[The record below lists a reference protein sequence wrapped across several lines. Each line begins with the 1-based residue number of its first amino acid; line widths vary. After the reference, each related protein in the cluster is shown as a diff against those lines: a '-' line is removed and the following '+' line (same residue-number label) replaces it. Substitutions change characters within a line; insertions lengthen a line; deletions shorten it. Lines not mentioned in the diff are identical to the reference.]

1 MVKKTIWDNKK
12 KLIEIPDIKCTSCEQ
27 GFFKSSKENTLQNQT
42 SNSKKLFD
50 IIGEVDKI
58 EYQFTS
64 LLICNNTLCEET
76 LIITGQ
82 NNLWQ
87 NGYESTFDSETGEPL
102 DIPDNIEKYE
112 NNFKIETVSLP
123 LQIITLPVEIDEE
136 LKEIIDKSFKLFW
149 IDTSSC
155 ANKIRTAIEFL
166 LTQKFKI
173 PKTQI
178 RKDKV
183 KSTQS
188 KPVFFRSRLTLGE
201 RIGLMKGLNSKFN
214 KYKHLADNLKAIK
227 WIGNDGS
234 HNTENIDKNTL
245 FDIYKIL
252 KTILEEVYSTE
263 KQEVKIITKAIN
275 KKYSK
280 RSK

>member
-1 MVKKTIWDNKK
+1 MVKKSIWDKKK
-12 KLIEIPDIKCTSCEQ
+12 KLVEIPDFKCIKCDQ
-27 GFFKSSKENTLQNQT
+27 GFFKSSKENTVQNQT
-42 SNSKKLFD
+42 SNSKHTFD
-50 IIGEVDKI
+50 ILVEPDRI
-58 EYQFTS
+58 EYQFAS

-82 NNLWQ
+82 NHLWQ
-87 NGYESTFDSETGEPL
+87 NGYESTIDYETGESL

-112 NNFKIETVSLP
+112 DNFKIETVSLP
-123 LQIITLPVEIDEE
+123 LQIITIPVEIDKE
-136 LKEIIDKSFKLFW
+136 LKEIIDKSFQLFW

-166 LTQKFKI
+166 LTKKFKI
-173 PKTQI
+173 PKTQL
-178 RKDKV
+178 RKDKI
-183 KSTQS
+183 KSTQI
-188 KPVFFRSRLTLGE
+188 KPVFFKARLTLGE

-234 HNTENIDKNTL
+234 HNTDNIDKNIL

-252 KTILEEVYSTE
+252 KTILEEVYSEE
-263 KQEVKIITKAIN
+263 KREVKIITKAIN

-280 RSK
+280 GTK